1 LLPHGLTELAQN
13 VANAA
18 QPAGLLGLRRLLGL
32 ARAAD
37 EVLEKASCVEHG
49 R

>member
-1 LLPHGLTELAQN
+1 LLSHGLTELAQN
-13 VANAA
+13 VADAA
-18 QPAGLLGLRRLLGL
+18 QAAGLLRLRRLLGL
-32 ARAAD
+32 AGAAD